1 MISALGGSRGCDIR
15 GLHWFSFY
23 TMNCDEI
30 KTIIPAYI
38 KHTAA
43 EDEISKV
50 EEHLC
55 VCNECREFLGQT
67 MDRPNTAEEKKETLP
82 EIPIKNDSNLLE
94 YIMVVIGIA
103 ILFFFLFLLFKR

>member
-1 MISALGGSRGCDIR
+1 
-15 GLHWFSFY
+15 
-23 TMNCDEI
+23 MNCEEI

-38 KHTAA
+38 KHTAT
-43 EDEISKV
+43 EDEILKV

-67 MDRPNTAEEKKETLP
+67 MDRPNLTEEKRETLP

-94 YIMVVIGIA
+94 YAMVVIGLG
-103 ILFFFLFLLFKR
+103 ILLFFLFLLFKH

>member
-1 MISALGGSRGCDIR
+1 
-15 GLHWFSFY
+15 
-23 TMNCDEI
+23 MNCEEI

-43 EDEISKV
+43 EDEILKV

-67 MDRPNTAEEKKETLP
+67 MDRPNLSEEKKETLP
-82 EIPIKNDSNLLE
+82 EIPISNNSNLLE
-94 YIMVVIGIA
+94 YAMVAVGLGI
-103 ILFFFLFLLFKR
+103 LVFFLFLLFKH